1 MRVPIPGKTVILQ
14 IGRKEDERSD
24 LECVPL
30 WRACPEPFREGVG
43 GGLKNYQLNI

>member
-1 MRVPIPGKTVILQ
+1 MRVPIHGKIVILQ

-30 WRACPEPFREGVG
+30 WRACPEPFREGAG
-43 GGLKNYQLNI
+43 GAEKLST